1 RAQHAFHQLRHR
13 EFLRSADLDDAVDR
27 WPECDVGEHGND
39 VAGQDRLEQR
49 RRDMNALLTGSRD
62 TTDELEELRRA
73 QDRIRNAGLPDQV
86 LLRDLR
92 AQVRAAGK
100 SNGADERQR
109 YVRTYAGALLGG
121 EQVRAGRLKELD
133 RRFG

>member
-1 RAQHAFHQLRHR
+1 MSSPAGLRRRLLQPFLEVLRSEARAGTCDEALVVELSAEVGGVRIRDHLALIAARAQHAFHQLRHR

-73 QDRIRNAGLPDQV
+73 
-86 LLRDLR
+86 
-92 AQVRAAGK
+92 
-100 SNGADERQR
+100 
-109 YVRTYAGALLGG
+109 
-121 EQVRAGRLKELD
+121 
-133 RRFG
+133 